1 MNSRPLPWQGNAL
14 PLSYARILGWPR
26 LLQIPLARA
35 SRKPWRG
42 GRPAGRSGEIRTH
55 DPCLPKTVLYQA
67 ELHSETSDAVYIA
80 GPVLP
85 QAGFAAAAAIF
96 PHELVRA
103 LCQPGDL
110 PVLRAGT
117 NVRPQLGR
125 SQVVRQRLLVPPCAG
140 SNPAAPATQSV
151 LCRAVPAMCGIS
163 PVFRG
168 LPDLRS
174 IWRRR
179 IAVGGAGIGAP
190 VSVCGRCGSVW
201 SWAGVTRLS
210 ARAQRAAIMAR

>member
-85 QAGFAAAAAIF
+85 QACFAAAAAIF

-140 SNPAAPATQSV
+140 SNPAAPASPCSV
-151 LCRAVPAMCGIS
+151 VRFPRCAESRRVSGGYRTRSKSGDDNLRLVRRNWRAAPS
-163 PVFRG
+163 
-168 LPDLRS
+168 S
-174 IWRRR
+174 SRR
-179 IAVGGAGIGAP
+179 INSDTP
-190 VSVCGRCGSVW
+190 
-201 SWAGVTRLS
+201 RLYC
-210 ARAQRAAIMAR
+210 ARAWLEPAAMARW

>member
-42 GRPAGRSGEIRTH
+42 GSPAGRSGEIRTH

-80 GPVLP
+80 GSVLS
-85 QAGFAAAAAIF
+85 QACFAAA
-96 PHELVRA
+96 PVLRA
-103 LCQPGDL
+103 HAPVCGLCRRGDL

-117 NVRPQLGR
+117 NVRPRLGR

-151 LCRAVPAMCGIS
+151 LCRAVSPMCGIS

-179 IAVGGAGIGAP
+179 IAVSGTGIGAP
-190 VSVCGRCGSVW
+190 VSVCRRCGSVW
-201 SWAGVTRLS
+201 SWAGVPWLS
-210 ARAQRAAIMAR
+210 GRAQMAAIMAR